1 MSRRSRTVRK
11 SAAKSSIPKYADGD
25 DAEDYGDFKPYAARS
40 YVQKRRIIYDEED
53 YDYYYYSDSECGPVD
68 ESERNQEWAER
79 QDDLEEQRFIRNN
92 AARVI
97 QAWWRN
103 ARLMKKLNNAA
114 RVIQEG
120 WRRAFYCPDYDL
132 ARRRLKREFL
142 EMEREFLKM
151 N

>member
-40 YVQKRRIIYDEED
+40 YVQKRRIVYDEED
-53 YDYYYYSDSECGPVD
+53 YYSDSECEPVD
-68 ESERNQEWAER
+68 ESERAQEWAER
-79 QDDLEEQRFIRNN
+79 QGYLQEQRFIRNN
-92 AARVI
+92 AACVI

-103 ARLMKKLNNAA
+103 ARLKKLNNAA

-120 WRRAFYCPDYDL
+120 WRRAFYCPDYEL
-132 ARRRLKREFL
+132 AKRRLKREFL
-142 EMEREFLKM
+142 EMEREFLEM